1 MTASTPITVLQID
14 GRTGLACAYIPASL
28 SHTYQFD
35 SNFLGDTATFIKTF
49 VMKSMEKQ
57 DHHLKFQRVLEH
69 IQEHFGFLFQHGYEV
84 SSALFTNRSNDNWMV
99 LLTGDDCLIQV
110 HHRDGRICLA
120 LNTIQ
125 LFDMIGL
132 FDLHDLVEWM
142 GDDENL
148 LHRHGENLPD
158 ETEQLRRTAR
168 LLEKHMD
175 DILILFQKIHLGMT
189 ISGAGQLIT
198 DQFPVLLF
206 YESAKG
212 TYATPA

>member
-1 MTASTPITVLQID
+1 MNGKI
-14 GRTGLACAYIPASL
+14 
-28 SHTYQFD
+28 
-35 SNFLGDTATFIKTF
+35 
-49 VMKSMEKQ
+49 MEKQ
-57 DHHLKFQRVLEH
+57 PDLEFQRMLEN
-69 IQEHFGFLFQHGYEV
+69 IRCHFGFLFQRGFRIV
-84 SSALFTNRSNDNWMV
+84 SAMFTDHRNENWGTLLVRGDCMV
-99 LLTGDDCLIQV
+99 KIHRQDGKIQ
-110 HHRDGRICLA
+110 LA
-120 LNTIQ
+120 LNTTR
-125 LFDMIGL
+125 LYDEIGL